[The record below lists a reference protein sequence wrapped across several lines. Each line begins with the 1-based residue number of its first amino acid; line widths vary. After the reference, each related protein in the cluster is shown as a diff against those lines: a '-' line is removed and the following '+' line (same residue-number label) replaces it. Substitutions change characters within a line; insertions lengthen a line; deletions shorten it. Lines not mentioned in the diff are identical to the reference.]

1 LKVRRY
7 NCIERFNLSE
17 MILNTIADSRNQSKK
32 EYKDN
37 IKLELASKED
47 IFIEADKSRLNQVI
61 SNLLNNAIKFTNEG
75 TIITTVE
82 KKESY
87 AIVSVKDSGTGID
100 AEIFSRLFSKFA
112 TKSEIGGTGLGLFIS
127 KSIIESHGGMIWAE
141 NNPDGEKG
149 SYFLL

>member
-1 LKVRRY
+1 
-7 NCIERFNLSE
+7 
-17 MILNTIADSRNQSKK
+17 MILNTIADSRNQLKR

-47 IFIEADKSRLNQVI
+47 IFIEADKSRLNQVV

-75 TIITTVE
+75 TIIITIVE
-82 KKESY
+82 KKDSY

-100 AEIFSRLFSKFA
+100 AEIFPRLFSKFA
-112 TKSEIGGTGLGLFIS
+112 TTSEIGGMGLGLFIS
-127 KSIIESHGGMIWAE
+127 NSIIEAHGGKIWAE

-149 SYFLL
+149 ATFYFSLPLGR